1 MDILFAVL
9 VEKDFVYSRQLAFAA
24 VPLALRVKYVLRVS
38 F

>member
-9 VEKDFVYSRQLAFAA
+9 VEKDYVYSKELAFAA
-24 VPLALRVKYVLRVS
+24 VAHALRVKYVSRVS